1 MILFNGNVVEASDL
15 AENIE
20 VNFND
25 LTAQAQ
31 IAIFDKDH
39 DAVITEVFASRWMN
53 VREHAKEHIGEFS
66 VDAMNRY
73 IRECLDQNFES
84 HAIVAEFINILGGR
98 IDSSLYYKMIKSNS
112 YRIRLALA
120 KSYYTPNDVLN
131 IIMQHE
137 IKNDFLFGNNSIV
150 EAIKANPN
158 YKVTDG
164 TNDYLDTFRSEIQD
178 QARTRVQPRDE
189 SFLKD
194 MFDHISSGAIIE

>member
-39 DAVITEVFASRWMN
+39 DAVITEVFASRWIN

-84 HAIVAEFINILGGR
+84 HGIVAEFINILGGR

-120 KSYYTPNDVLN
+120 KSYYTPNDILN